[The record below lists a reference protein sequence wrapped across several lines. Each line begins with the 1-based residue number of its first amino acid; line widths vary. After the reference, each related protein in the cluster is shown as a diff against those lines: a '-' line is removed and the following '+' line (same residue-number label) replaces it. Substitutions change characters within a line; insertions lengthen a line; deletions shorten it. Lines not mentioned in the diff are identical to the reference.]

1 MKGKKKGKWENVSRT
16 KERRIK
22 QMIIPADF
30 DGGALIGNRIDRIK
44 WDWNYNVSLL
54 IRSPI

>member
-22 QMIIPADF
+22 QMIIIPADF
-30 DGGALIGNRIDRIK
+30 DGGALIGKRIDRIK
-44 WDWNYNVSLL
+44 LDGN
-54 IRSPI
+54 